1 MNISDSL
8 GLAGKR
14 ILVTGAAS
22 GIGLET
28 ARLLS
33 ASGAILVL
41 MDRDEQLL
49 DGVASELGAVT
60 RVGGDVTCEADCEN
74 MVAVVRR
81 ATGGIDGMVHSA
93 CVSDRV
99 SKAFDIEIDEW
110 QHIVDVTLRGTFLA
124 CRAAARIMLEQKY
137 GSIVALSSIRGLIG
151 SPRRHAYGPAKAA
164 VSMMAK
170 NLACEWSLHGVR
182 INAVAP
188 GFIRT
193 PMTDRLIAEG
203 KIDEIVLNERTP
215 MGRMG
220 QPVEIARSIAFLL
233 SDWSSYITGV
243 TLPVDGGWVAYGG
256 AGPVATH

>member
-1 MNISDSL
+1 MTSNL

-28 ARLLS
+28 ARLL
-33 ASGAILVL
+33 AGEGAVLVL
-41 MDRDEQLL
+41 MDRDQHTL
-49 DGVASELGAVT
+49 DAVADEFGAVA
-60 RVGGDVTCEADCEN
+60 RVGGDVTREADCEN
-74 MVAVVRR
+74 MAAIARN
-81 ATGGIDGMVHSA
+81 ATGGLDGLVHCA
-93 CVSDRV
+93 GVSDRV
-99 SKAFDIEIDEW
+99 AKAFDIDIDEW
-110 QHIVDVTLRGTFLA
+110 QYIVDVTLRGTFLA
-124 CRAAARIMLEQKY
+124 CRAAARVMLAQKS

-170 NLACEWSLHGVR
+170 NLACEWSLSGVR
-182 INAVAP
+182 INAIAP

-193 PMTDRLIAEG
+193 PMTDRLVKDG
-203 KIDEIVLNERTP
+203 KLDETIINDRTP

-220 QPVEIARSIAFLL
+220 LPIEIARASAFLL

>member
-1 MNISDSL
+1 MTNNL

-14 ILVTGAAS
+14 VLVTGAAS

-28 ARLLS
+28 ARVL
-33 ASGAILVL
+33 AGEGAALIL
-41 MDRDEQLL
+41 MDRAREAL
-49 DGVASELGAVT
+49 DAVVDDLDAVAS
-60 RVGGDVTCEADCEN
+60 VGGDVTNEADCEN
-74 MVAVVRR
+74 MAGVA
-81 ATGGIDGMVHSA
+81 HSA
-93 CVSDRV
+93 FGGLDGLVHCAGVSDRV
-99 SKAFDIEIDEW
+99 STAFDIDIDEW
-110 QHIVDVTLRGTFLA
+110 QHIVDVTLRGTFLP
-124 CRAAARIMLEQKY
+124 CRAAARLMLKQKS
-137 GSIVALSSIRGLIG
+137 GSIVTMSSIRGLIG

-164 VSMMAK
+164 VTMMAK
-170 NLACEWSLHGVR
+170 NLACEWALGGVR

-193 PMTDRLIAEG
+193 PMSDRLIEEG
-203 KIDEIVLNERTP
+203 KLDEKLLNDRTP

-220 QPVEIARSIAFLL
+220 QPLEIARVSAFLL

>member
-1 MNISDSL
+1 MTSDL

-14 ILVTGAAS
+14 IIVTGAAS

-28 ARLLS
+28 ARLL
-33 ASGAILVL
+33 ASEGAVMVL
-41 MDRDEQLL
+41 MDRDQRAL
-49 DGVASELGAVT
+49 DAVADELRAVAHFC
-60 RVGGDVTCEADCEN
+60 GDVTCEADCEH
-74 MVAVVRR
+74 MGTVART
-81 ATGGIDGMVHSA
+81 AIGGLDGLVHCA
-93 CVSDRV
+93 GVSDRV
-99 SKAFDIEIDEW
+99 ARAFDIDIDEW
-110 QHIVDVTLRGTFLA
+110 QRIVDVTLRGAFLA
-124 CRAAARIMLEQKY
+124 CRAAARVMLEQKS

-164 VSMMAK
+164 VSMMTK
-170 NLACEWSLHGVR
+170 NLACEWSLSGVR
-182 INAVAP
+182 INAIAP

-193 PMTDRLIAEG
+193 PMTDRLVEDG
-203 KIDEIVLNERTP
+203 KIDEKILADRTP

-220 QPVEIARSIAFLL
+220 LPIEVARASAFLL

>member
-1 MNISDSL
+1 MTQALQLS
-8 GLAGKR
+8 GKR
-14 ILVTGAAS
+14 VLVTGAAS

-28 ARLLS
+28 ARLL
-33 ASGAILVL
+33 AREGAVLVL
-41 MDRDEQLL
+41 MDRDLQAL
-49 DGVASELGAVT
+49 DAVANQLGAAA
-60 RVGGDVTCEADCEN
+60 RIGGDVTRQADCEA
-74 MVAVVRR
+74 MVDISRSAV
-81 ATGGIDGMVHSA
+81 GGLDGLVHSA
-93 CVSDRV
+93 GVSDRV
-99 SKAFDIEIDEW
+99 APALELDIDDW
-110 QHIVDVTLRGTFLA
+110 QRIVDVTLRGTFLA
-124 CRAAARIMLEQKY
+124 CRAAARIMIEQKS
-137 GSIVALSSIRGLIG
+137 GSIVTMSSIRGLIG

-170 NLACEWSLHGVR
+170 TLACEWSLGGVR

-193 PMTDRLIAEG
+193 PMTDRLIEEG
-203 KIDEIVLNERTP
+203 KIDEKLIADRTP

-220 QPVEIARSIAFLL
+220 LPIEIAQASAFLL

>member
-1 MNISDSL
+1 MIDNL

-28 ARLLS
+28 ARLLA
-33 ASGAILVL
+33 ASGSTLVL
-41 MDRDEQLL
+41 MDRDERVL
-49 DGVASELGAVT
+49 DDVADELGAIA
-60 RVGGDVTCEADCEN
+60 RMGGDVTREADCQN
-74 MVAVVRR
+74 MATVARN
-81 ATGGIDGMVHSA
+81 ATGGLDGMVHSA

-99 SKAFDIEIDEW
+99 AKAFNIEIDEW

-124 CRAAARIMLEQKY
+124 CRAAASIMLEQKS

-164 VSMMAK
+164 VAMMAK
-170 NLACEWSLHGVR
+170 NLACEWSLNGVR

-203 KIDEIVLNERTP
+203 KLDETVLNERTP

-220 QPVEIARSIAFLL
+220 QPVEVARSIAFLL

>member
-1 MNISDSL
+1 MTSNL

-28 ARLLS
+28 ARLL
-33 ASGAILVL
+33 ASEGAVMVL
-41 MDRDEQLL
+41 MDRDQRAL
-49 DGVASELGAVT
+49 DAVAAELGALAHI
-60 RVGGDVTCEADCEN
+60 GGDVTYEADCEN
-74 MVAVVRR
+74 AVDVARR
-81 ATGGIDGMVHSA
+81 TFGGLDGLVHCA
-93 CVSDRV
+93 GVSDRV
-99 SKAFDIEIDEW
+99 AKAFDIDIDEW
-110 QHIVDVTLRGTFLA
+110 QHIVDVTLRGTFLI
-124 CRAAARIMLEQKY
+124 CRAAARVMLEHKR
-137 GSIVALSSIRGLIG
+137 GSIVTLSSIRGLIG

-164 VSMMAK
+164 VSMMTK

-182 INAVAP
+182 INAIAP

-193 PMTDRLIAEG
+193 PMTDRLVDEG
-203 KIDEIVLNERTP
+203 KIDAELINARTP

-220 QPVEIARSIAFLL
+220 LPVEIARASAFLL

>member
-1 MNISDSL
+1 MTSNL

-14 ILVTGAAS
+14 VVVTGAAS

-28 ARLLS
+28 ARFL
-33 ASGAILVL
+33 AGEGVVLVL
-41 MDRDEQLL
+41 MDRDQGPL
-49 DGVASELGAVT
+49 DAVAEELGAIA
-60 RVGGDVTCEADCEN
+60 RVGGDVTQEADCET
-74 MVAVVRR
+74 MAAVA
-81 ATGGIDGMVHSA
+81 ASAADGLDGLVHCA
-93 CVSDRV
+93 GVSDRV
-99 SKAFDIEIDEW
+99 AKAFDIDIDEW
-110 QHIVDVTLRGTFLA
+110 QHIVDVTLRGTFLV
-124 CRAAARIMLEQKY
+124 CRAAARVMLKQKS
-137 GSIVALSSIRGLIG
+137 GSIVAMSSIRGLIG

-170 NLACEWSLHGVR
+170 NLACEWSLSGVR
-182 INAVAP
+182 INAIAP

-193 PMTDRLIAEG
+193 PMTDRLIEAG
-203 KIDEIVLNERTP
+203 KIDETVIADRTP

-220 QPVEIARSIAFLL
+220 LPIEIAKASAFLL